1 MRDMV
6 MHCRRDQRNLVA
18 AALREVFNADGRDQA
33 RERVSQVL
41 ERLAEIAPKV
51 CQLLELA
58 EEDLLPFYTFHNE
71 HWTKIR
77 STNPLERV
85 NKEIGRRTD
94 VVGIFPNDQAVIR
107 LAGALLSE
115 QNDEWLIQRRYL
127 SVESMALTLAERDP
141 EPQPKEIGHLT
152 AA

>member
-1 MRDMV
+1 

-18 AALREVFNADGRDQA
+18 AALREVFNAENQARA
-33 RERVSQVL
+33 RERVGHVL
-41 ERLAEIAPKV
+41 ERLTEVAPKV
-51 CQLLELA
+51 CELLEAA
-58 EEDLLPFYTFHNE
+58 EEDLIAFCSFPPE
-71 HWTKIR
+71 HWTKLR

-115 QNDEWLIQRRYL
+115 QNDEWLLQRRYL
-127 SVESMALTLAERDP
+127 SVESIALTLAAEQPRSPERHETEQEVP
-141 EPQPKEIGHLT
+141 SLT